1 MTYILDMAGGT
12 EYLGDELNC
21 PASGAPLQRR
31 DPQVELQ
38 LAIVETR
45 TARTDEPGFFANLDV
60 GELLDRLED

>member
-12 EYLGDELNC
+12 EYLGEELSC

-45 TARTDEPGFFANLDV
+45 PARTDEPGFFANLDV
-60 GELLDRLED
+60 DELLDRLED

>member
-12 EYLGDELNC
+12 EYLGEELSC
-21 PASGAPLQRR
+21 PAPGASPQRH

-45 TARTDEPGFFANLDV
+45 PAGTDEPGFFASLDI
-60 GELLDRLED
+60 GELLDRFED

>member
-12 EYLGDELNC
+12 EYLGEELSC
-21 PASGAPLQRR
+21 PASGASPQRR

-38 LAIVETR
+38 LASAETR
-45 TARTDEPGFFANLDV
+45 PARTEEPGFFASLDI